1 MSETATLVESI
12 TEPSVTPQTLRQAL
26 HLARLDLDRRLELH
40 GHPPGLYRYLQAV
53 VHRGGMAVLLYRLVD
68 YAHVRGWRIA
78 VKLGLLAMYHL
89 GRAEVHPGALI
100 GPGLV
105 LPDMGGVGLPKF
117 CTIGRNCTFLGPAL
131 LTVGGMEGIDLST
144 DRIVMGDNCVVGFNA
159 RIMGAITLGHGTQ
172 IKPGSVVMTSFPKEG
187 CLLSGIPARRRTSAS
202 LDQIA
207 NWSPVRGAA
216 IDPELIPTPAPSEET

>member
-1 MSETATLVESI
+1 MSEL
-12 TEPSVTPQTLRQAL
+12 SVTPRTLGEAL
-26 HLARLDLDRRLELH
+26 RLARMDLDRRLELH
-40 GHPPGLYRYLQAV
+40 GHRPGVYRYLQAL

-89 GRAEVHPGALI
+89 GRAEIHPGALI

-105 LPDMGGVGLPKF
+105 LPDMGGVGLPEF

-159 RIMGAITLGHGTQ
+159 RVMGAITLGNGTQ
-172 IKPGSVVMTSFPKEG
+172 IKPGSVVMTSFPKDG
-187 CLLSGIPARRRTSAS
+187 YLLSGIPARRRASAD
-202 LDQIA
+202 LEQIA
-207 NWSPVRGAA
+207 NWSAVRGAA
-216 IDPELIPTPAPSEET
+216 IDPARTTTPARLQET